1 MFPFPPDPLRFGG
14 ITKCDI
20 RIHKAGKE
28 LVHDASSA
36 LAKAFG
42 TEYDRKKAPILG
54 LHE

>member
-1 MFPFPPDPLRFGG
+1 MFPFLADTLGSSR
-14 ITKCDI
+14 ITKFDI

-42 TEYDRKKAPILG
+42 TEYDREEAPIFG
-54 LHE
+54 LYD